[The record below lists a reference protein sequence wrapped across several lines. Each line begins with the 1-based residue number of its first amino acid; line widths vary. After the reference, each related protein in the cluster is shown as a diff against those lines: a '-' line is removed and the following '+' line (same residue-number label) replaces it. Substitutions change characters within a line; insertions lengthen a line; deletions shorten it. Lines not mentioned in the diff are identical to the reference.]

1 MGSGLGSMKGV
12 DLIERAYLITH
23 GGSKSSWFM
32 YTQVCYFFSNG
43 VIVFLVESNG
53 VIVVSERVPSS
64 KAVAFFIYL
73 NFYSISIVLT
83 MWSVFET
90 QRACPISAL
99 KEKLIDYKL
108 P

>member
-1 MGSGLGSMKGV
+1 
-12 DLIERAYLITH
+12 
-23 GGSKSSWFM
+23 M

-83 MWSVFET
+83 M
-90 QRACPISAL
+90 
-99 KEKLIDYKL
+99 
-108 P
+108 